1 MVIFKENLLC
11 IPISKRKGIHEKGN
25 ISVNFF
31 DEDGTIASTFP
42 ASTLEDAECFAIAH
56 IKAGI
61 TNEATVIGFSQE
73 KIIMYS
79 MFKKEEH

>member
-1 MVIFKENLLC
+1 M
-11 IPISKRKGIHEKGN
+11 RKKN
-25 ISVNFF
+25 FLVNFF

-42 ASTLEDAECFAIAH
+42 ASTLEEAEYFAIAH

-73 KIIMYS
+73 KIIMHS

>member
-1 MVIFKENLLC
+1 MRKENFL
-11 IPISKRKGIHEKGN
+11 
-25 ISVNFF
+25 VNFF

-42 ASTLEDAECFAIAH
+42 ASTLEEAEYFAIAH

-79 MFKKEEH
+79 TFKKEEH

>member
-1 MVIFKENLLC
+1 MKKENFL
-11 IPISKRKGIHEKGN
+11 
-25 ISVNFF
+25 VNFF

-61 TNEATVIGFSQE
+61 TNEATVIGFSRE

-79 MFKKEEH
+79 NFKKEENS

>member
-1 MVIFKENLLC
+1 MRKENFL
-11 IPISKRKGIHEKGN
+11 
-25 ISVNFF
+25 VNFF
-31 DEDGTIASTFP
+31 DGDGTIASTFP
-42 ASTLEDAECFAIAH
+42 ASTLEEAEYFAIAH

>member
-1 MVIFKENLLC
+1 MRKENCL
-11 IPISKRKGIHEKGN
+11 
-25 ISVNFF
+25 VNFF

-42 ASTLEDAECFAIAH
+42 ASTLEEAEYFAIAH

-79 MFKKEEH
+79 TFKKEEH

>member
-1 MVIFKENLLC
+1 MKKENFL
-11 IPISKRKGIHEKGN
+11 
-25 ISVNFF
+25 VNFF

-61 TNEATVIGFSQE
+61 TNEATVIGFSRE
-73 KIIMYS
+73 KLIMYS
-79 MFKKEEH
+79 NFKKEENS

>member
-1 MVIFKENLLC
+1 MRKENFL
-11 IPISKRKGIHEKGN
+11 
-25 ISVNFF
+25 VNFF
-31 DEDGTIASTFP
+31 DEEGTIASTFT
-42 ASTLEDAECFAIAH
+42 AHTLEDAECFAIAH

-61 TNEATVIGFSQE
+61 TNEAAVVGFSQE

>member
-1 MVIFKENLLC
+1 MKKENFL
-11 IPISKRKGIHEKGN
+11 
-25 ISVNFF
+25 VNFF

-61 TNEATVIGFSQE
+61 TNEATVVGFSQE
-73 KIIMYS
+73 KLIMYS
-79 MFKKEEH
+79 NFKKEENL

>member
-1 MVIFKENLLC
+1 MKKENFL
-11 IPISKRKGIHEKGN
+11 
-25 ISVNFF
+25 VNFF

-42 ASTLEDAECFAIAH
+42 ASTLEEAEYFAIAH

-79 MFKKEEH
+79 TFKKEEH

>member
-1 MVIFKENLLC
+1 MKKENFL
-11 IPISKRKGIHEKGN
+11 
-25 ISVNFF
+25 VNFF

-61 TNEATVIGFSQE
+61 TNEATVIGFSQG
-73 KIIMYS
+73 KLIMYS
-79 MFKKEEH
+79 NFKKEEHS

>member
-1 MVIFKENLLC
+1 MRKENFL
-11 IPISKRKGIHEKGN
+11 
-25 ISVNFF
+25 VNFF

-42 ASTLEDAECFAIAH
+42 ASTLEEADYFAIAH

>member
-1 MVIFKENLLC
+1 MRKENFL
-11 IPISKRKGIHEKGN
+11 
-25 ISVNFF
+25 VNFF

-42 ASTLEDAECFAIAH
+42 ASTLEEAEYFAIAH

-61 TNEATVIGFSQE
+61 TTEATVIGFSQE

-79 MFKKEEH
+79 TFKKEEH

>member
-1 MVIFKENLLC
+1 MKKENFL
-11 IPISKRKGIHEKGN
+11 
-25 ISVNFF
+25 VNFF

-42 ASTLEDAECFAIAH
+42 SSTLEDAECFAIAH

-79 MFKKEEH
+79 NFKKEENL

>member
-1 MVIFKENLLC
+1 MK
-11 IPISKRKGIHEKGN
+11 KGTFI
-25 ISVNFF
+25 VNFF

-42 ASTLEDAECFAIAH
+42 ASTLEEAEYFAIAN
-56 IKAGI
+56 IKVDI
-61 TNEATVIGFSQE
+61 TNEATVIGFSQG

>member
-1 MVIFKENLLC
+1 MKKENFL
-11 IPISKRKGIHEKGN
+11 
-25 ISVNFF
+25 VNFF

-42 ASTLEDAECFAIAH
+42 ASTLEEAEYFAIAH

>member
-1 MVIFKENLLC
+1 MKKENFL
-11 IPISKRKGIHEKGN
+11 
-25 ISVNFF
+25 VNFF
-31 DEDGTIASTFP
+31 DEDGTIVSTFP

-61 TNEATVIGFSQE
+61 TNEATVIGFSQG
-73 KIIMYS
+73 KVIMYS